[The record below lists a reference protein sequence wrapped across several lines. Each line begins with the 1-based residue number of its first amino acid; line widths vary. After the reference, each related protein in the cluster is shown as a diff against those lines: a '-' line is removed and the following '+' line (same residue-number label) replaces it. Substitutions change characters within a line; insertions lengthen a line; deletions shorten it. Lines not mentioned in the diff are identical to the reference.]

1 MSYAVATDLVGL
13 IPEEWLTE
21 ATDDT
26 GDGTRDTIAD
36 VLQAAHDAVDNK
48 LATRYPLPLDLSN
61 TTNGMVGK
69 LRHFTRY
76 MAAYIAYGRRG
87 MQKECP
93 WETELV
99 EIRKELNA
107 IAAGTLLLFPTL
119 KQTNDDAEAITVTNR
134 AHSNNLSC

>member
-1 MSYAVATDLVGL
+1 VSYIVASDLIGL
-13 IPEEWLTE
+13 IPDEWISE
-21 ATDDT
+21 ATTDST
-26 GDGTRDTIAD
+26 ARDALAD
-36 VLQAAHDAVDNK
+36 VITTAEDLVNNK
-48 LATRYPLPLDLSN
+48 LATRYPLPLDLTN

-107 IAAGTLLLFPTL
+107 IAKGEILLFPTL
-119 KQTNDDAEAITVTNR
+119 KPTNDDAEAIVVSNR
-134 AHSNNLSC
+134 AHSSRLSC

>member
-1 MSYAVATDLVGL
+1 MSYIVASDLIGL
-13 IPEEWLTE
+13 IPDEWISE
-21 ATDDT
+21 ATTDDT
-26 GDGTRDTIAD
+26 ARDALAEVITSAED
-36 VLQAAHDAVDNK
+36 TVNNK
-48 LATRYPLPLDLSN
+48 LATRYTLPLDLSN

-93 WETELV
+93 WEAELV

-107 IAAGTLLLFPTL
+107 IANGSILLFPTL

-134 AHSNNLSC
+134 AHSTRLSC